1 MLNTQQKASV
11 ELIQALATDDNPQHI
26 VLAGEGGTGKT
37 YALTVAIETIV
48 EMGGKVLVCAPT
60 HMARQGLMNKLA
72 PETRASGRVESRTTA
87 SLLGRFGFRT
97 GDGDTAFS
105 GGKVPATVGFDLVVI
120 DECSMLSQND
130 QNKLILSPVSIVFT
144 GDQSQLPVVKQKR
157 ANWDGF
163 QTVTLTEQV
172 RQHGAIL
179 QLAQKNRDGI
189 YIPAPGDMAPE
200 EGLHMV
206 NTDKELVDQMISDI
220 MSGTHEVYDHRFLTY
235 SNDEVFAVN
244 DKIHRTI
251 FKDLGNDPFLVGQ
264 YLLLEQTCE
273 AGYNAEVLQVTDII
287 GIDND
292 NSYGVTTHT
301 LELEGRSIVRVV
313 SPADRRKLDAEVKR
327 IKELIKLARQQKNND
342 AIKSLMREIECIEE
356 SWVKLNYA
364 YCSTVHKS
372 QGCTIPKVYLNL
384 DSISRASN
392 KRALLYVGISR
403 ASEELWLNKVELS
416 KDKVVRR
423 VNVDYRAA
431 RAVYTEYFG
440 YDSKE
445 HWRFRVNNATDVVSE
460 KTGKVTKR
468 HLPCSNLEEKQE
480 ITQGMLLTV
489 ALVQGAVQLAS
500 SKMVDIV
507 PQYINTI
514 CVDIS
519 EDN

>member
-1 MLNTQQKASV
+1 MLNTQQQAV
-11 ELIQALATDDNPQHI
+11 VDLIQLLAMDETPQHI
-26 VLAGEGGTGKT
+26 VLEGEGGTGKT
-37 YALTVAIETIV
+37 YSLTVAIESVV

-60 HMARQGLMNKLA
+60 HMARQGLMNKLS
-72 PETRASGRVESRTTA
+72 PETIASGRVESRTTA

-97 GDGDTAFS
+97 GEGNVAFS
-105 GGKVPATVGFDLVVI
+105 GGKIPATVGFDLVVI

-130 QNKLILSPVSIVFT
+130 LNKLVLSPVSIVFT
-144 GDQSQLPVVKQKR
+144 GDQKQLPTVKQKR
-157 ANWDGF
+157 ADWSEF

-189 YIPAPGDMAPE
+189 YIPTPEDMAPE

-220 MSGTHEVYDHRFLTY
+220 MSGTHEVYCHRYLTY
-235 SNDEVFAVN
+235 TNDEVYAVN
-244 DKIHRTI
+244 DLVHRTL
-251 FKDLGNDPFLVGQ
+251 FKELGNDPYLVGQ

-273 AGYNAEVLQVTDII
+273 AGYNSEIVQVTDLL
-287 GIDND
+287 GIDTD
-292 NSYGVTTHT
+292 NAYGVTTHV
-301 LELEGRSIVRVV
+301 LEVEGRSILRVV
-313 SPADRRKLDAEVKR
+313 SPDDRRKLEAEVKR
-327 IKELIKLARQQKNND
+327 IKELIKIAREHKNTD
-342 AIKSLMREIECIEE
+342 ALKSLMREIEYIEE
-356 SWVKLNYA
+356 AWIQVNYIYA
-364 YCSTVHKS
+364 TTVHKG
-372 QGCTIPKVYLNL
+372 QGMSIPKVYLNL
-384 DSISRASN
+384 DALNKASN

-403 ASEELWLNKVELS
+403 ASEELWMNRVELS

-445 HWRFRVNNATDVVSE
+445 HWRFRVNNATDVVNE

-480 ITQGMLLTV
+480 ITHGMLLTV
-489 ALVQGAVQLAS
+489 ALVQGAIQLAS
-500 SKMVDIV
+500 MKMVDSV
-507 PQYINTI
+507 PQYIRTVCAN
-514 CVDIS
+514 IS
-519 EDN
+519 ED